1 MLNSDDLM
9 AVIVGVKFIH
19 ALVKHKASFLLDNS
33 LFDCLDLMA
42 KFPWAN
48 ILHNVVVNVI
58 MYVFSN
64 EEESLIKS
72 FLDTNIL
79 RKIIVGLSQL
89 GEIGYR
95 PHLRMVAF
103 AMRNSNSIMAQEIF
117 NNDPLW
123 SKFWIIM
130 QARDER
136 EWTFKQAE
144 DKVRTDLNA
153 LLNGTYEPTLPM
165 LSQEVDSF
173 SETPDDFNETSS
185 TIGDPE
191 IMHNQESVDSTQAI
205 NENIIAEK
213 LDEHIDSSEEIKKED
228 IVLDEIRQSDASTES
243 LLPETSQVDSNV
255 ESHSV
260 NTNGTTY

>member
-1 MLNSDDLM
+1 
-9 AVIVGVKFIH
+9 
-19 ALVKHKASFLLDNS
+19 
-33 LFDCLDLMA
+33 MA

-64 EEESLIKS
+64 EEETLIKS

-79 RKIIVGLSQL
+79 RKIIIGLSQL

-103 AMRNSNSIMAQEIF
+103 AMRNSNSLLAQEIF

-123 SKFWIIM
+123 SKFWLIM

-144 DKVRTDLNA
+144 DKVRVDLNS
-153 LLNGTYEPTLPM
+153 LLNGTYEPTIPL

-173 SETPDDFNETSS
+173 SETPDEFNETTSALGDGLNEQVAE
-185 TIGDPE
+185 IGE
-191 IMHNQESVDSTQAI
+191 
-205 NENIIAEK
+205 NEANILTEK
-213 LDEHIDSSEEIKKED
+213 LEAELKIESEEINSEKEEDEQQDDEVIIKD
-228 IVLDEIRQSDASTES
+228 IEGEVQPNIFLSV
-243 LLPETSQVDSNV
+243 ETSLSYPVVEIGNNV
-255 ESHSV
+255 E
-260 NTNGTTY
+260 TTL